1 MSGREMDEGRVGR
14 DETADFEDG
23 RGPTPRSTGAPK
35 SWKRG
40 EPIPPEDLQEE
51 TQPRGP
57 RDFSP
62 VRPVS
67 DF

>member
-51 TQPRGP
+51 T
-57 RDFSP
+57 
-62 VRPVS
+62 
-67 DF
+67 